1 MLHSLPQPDNRPA
14 TDGKKADALVKDAI
28 TTAGIKFAA
37 VDHTIDA
44 HVILSGLSLDLSAR
58 RIGVIGRNGSGKTT
72 FARLL
77 AGLIAPT
84 SGTVMIDGINPAKD
98 RRAAL
103 ALVGIL
109 FQNPDHQIIFPTVI
123 EEVAFGLRQ
132 MGQDDPDGAAD
143 AVLAQFG
150 KAHWR
155 DEHVNNLSQGQKQ
168 LVCLMSILAMM
179 PRILILDEPF
189 AGLDIPTRMQLARYL
204 DRYEGTLVHVS
215 HDPSDLSDYDEV
227 IWLERGVLKG
237 QGAARD
243 VLAAFADEMTRQG
256 ESDDI
261 SDLSR

>member
-1 MLHSLPQPDNRPA
+1 M
-14 TDGKKADALVKDAI
+14 KD
-28 TTAGIKFAA
+28 TSVTAQIRFDA
-37 VDHTIDA
+37 VDQLIDGRA
-44 HVILSGLSLDLSAR
+44 ILSGVSVDLNAR

-77 AGLIAPT
+77 AGLVAPT
-84 SGTVMIDGINPAKD
+84 AGTVTIDGINPAKD

-132 MGQDDPDGAAD
+132 LGQDDPDARAL
-143 AVLAQFG
+143 AVLERFG

-155 DEHVNNLSQGQKQ
+155 DAHVHSLSQGQKQ
-168 LVCLMSILAMM
+168 LVCLMSILAMT

-204 DRYEGTLVHVS
+204 DRYDGTLVHVS
-215 HDPSDLSDYDEV
+215 HDPRDLTGYDQV
-227 IWLERGVLKG
+227 LWLDRGALQA
-237 QGAARD
+237 QGVAGD
-243 VLAAFADEMTRQG
+243 VLAAFTDDMTKQG
-256 ESDDI
+256 EGDDI

>member
-1 MLHSLPQPDNRPA
+1 M
-14 TDGKKADALVKDAI
+14 KD
-28 TTAGIKFAA
+28 TSVTAQIRFDA
-37 VDHTIDA
+37 VDQLIDGRA
-44 HVILSGLSLDLSAR
+44 ILSGVSVDLNAR

-77 AGLIAPT
+77 AGLVAPT
-84 SGTVMIDGINPAKD
+84 AGTVTIDGINPAKD

-132 MGQDDPDGAAD
+132 LGQDDPDTRAL
-143 AVLAQFG
+143 AVLERFG

-155 DEHVNNLSQGQKQ
+155 DAHVHSLSQGQKQ
-168 LVCLMSILAMM
+168 LVCLMSILAMT

-204 DRYEGTLVHVS
+204 DRYDGTLVHVS
-215 HDPSDLSDYDEV
+215 HDPRDLTGYDQV
-227 IWLERGVLKG
+227 LWLDRGALQA
-237 QGAARD
+237 QGVAGD
-243 VLAAFADEMTRQG
+243 VLAAFTDDMTKQG
-256 ESDDI
+256 EGDDI

>member
-1 MLHSLPQPDNRPA
+1 M
-14 TDGKKADALVKDAI
+14 KD
-28 TTAGIKFAA
+28 TSVTAQIRFDA
-37 VDHTIDA
+37 VDQLIDGRA
-44 HVILSGLSLDLSAR
+44 ILSGVSVDLNAR

-77 AGLIAPT
+77 AGLVAPT
-84 SGTVMIDGINPAKD
+84 AGTVTIDGINPAKD

-132 MGQDDPDGAAD
+132 LGQDDPDARAL
-143 AVLAQFG
+143 AVLERFG

-155 DEHVNNLSQGQKQ
+155 DAHVHSLSQGQKQ
-168 LVCLMSILAMM
+168 LVCLMSILAMT

-204 DRYEGTLVHVS
+204 DRYDGTLVHVS
-215 HDPSDLSDYDEV
+215 HDPRDLTGYDQV
-227 IWLERGVLKG
+227 LWLDRGALQA
-237 QGAARD
+237 QGVAGD
-243 VLAAFADEMTRQG
+243 VLAAFTDDMTKQG
-256 ESDDI
+256 EGDDI
-261 SDLSR
+261 SDLSC

>member
-1 MLHSLPQPDNRPA
+1 M
-14 TDGKKADALVKDAI
+14 KD
-28 TTAGIKFAA
+28 TSVTAQIRFDA
-37 VDHTIDA
+37 VDQLIDGRA
-44 HVILSGLSLDLSAR
+44 ILSGVSVDLNAR

-77 AGLIAPT
+77 AGLVAPT
-84 SGTVMIDGINPAKD
+84 AGAVTIDGINPAKD

-132 MGQDDPDGAAD
+132 LGQDDPDARAL
-143 AVLAQFG
+143 AVLERFG

-155 DEHVNNLSQGQKQ
+155 DAHVHSLSQGQKQ
-168 LVCLMSILAMM
+168 LVCLMSILAMT

-204 DRYEGTLVHVS
+204 DRYDGTLVHVS
-215 HDPSDLSDYDEV
+215 HDPRDLAGYDQV
-227 IWLERGVLKG
+227 LWLDRGALQA
-237 QGAARD
+237 QGVAGD
-243 VLAAFADEMTRQG
+243 VLAAFTDDMTKQG
-256 ESDDI
+256 EGDDI

>member
-1 MLHSLPQPDNRPA
+1 M
-14 TDGKKADALVKDAI
+14 KD
-28 TTAGIKFAA
+28 TSVTAQIRFDA
-37 VDHTIDA
+37 VDQLIDGRA
-44 HVILSGLSLDLSAR
+44 ILSGVSVDLNAR

-77 AGLIAPT
+77 AGLVAPT
-84 SGTVMIDGINPAKD
+84 VGTVTIDGINPAKD

-132 MGQDDPDGAAD
+132 LGQDDPDARAL
-143 AVLAQFG
+143 AVLERFG

-155 DEHVNNLSQGQKQ
+155 DAHVHSLSQGQKQ
-168 LVCLMSILAMM
+168 LVCLMSILAMT

-204 DRYEGTLVHVS
+204 DRYDGTLVHVS
-215 HDPSDLSDYDEV
+215 HDPRDLTGYDQV
-227 IWLERGVLKG
+227 LWLDRGALQA
-237 QGAARD
+237 QGVAGD
-243 VLAAFADEMTRQG
+243 VLAAFTDDMTKQG
-256 ESDDI
+256 EGDDI